1 MRVGIFGGT
10 FDPIHYGHLVA
21 AEEARAL
28 LGLSKVLIVPAGQ
41 PPHKAE
47 RPVTAAEHRVAMVQL
62 AIATNPCFELNRV
75 DLDRPGPHYSV
86 DMVTRLR
93 REIGPG
99 ELYLIVGMDS
109 LMDLPSWHEAERL
122 MGLCYIVGVN
132 RPGYTY
138 DLAPLERKVPGI
150 AAHIQ
155 VLEAPQLEI
164 SSHELQERVRRG
176 LPIKY
181 QVPEAVEAYIREHR
195 LYVSDEEKH
204 GGRRRNAGAGA
215 AP

>member
-1 MRVGIFGGT
+1 MKVGIFGGT

-21 AEEARAL
+21 AEEARAI
-28 LGLSKVLIVPAGQ
+28 LGLEQVMIAPAGQ
-41 PPHKAE
+41 PPHKTD
-47 RPVTAAEHRVAMVQL
+47 RPITPPEHRVAMVQL
-62 AIATNPCFELNRV
+62 AIASNPCFVLSRV

-93 REIGPG
+93 REMGPG
-99 ELYLIVGMDS
+99 EMFLIVGMDS
-109 LMDLPSWHEAERL
+109 LMEMPSWHECERL

-138 DLAPLERKVPGI
+138 DLAPLEKAVPGI
-150 AAHIQ
+150 SAHIR

-181 QVPEAVEAYIREHR
+181 QVPEAVEEYIQRHK
-195 LYVSDEEKH
+195 LYASLS
-204 GGRRRNAGAGA
+204 A
-215 AP
+215 ASTSV

>member
-1 MRVGIFGGT
+1 MRIGIFGGT

-21 AEEARAL
+21 AEEARAI
-28 LGLSKVLIVPAGQ
+28 LGLEKMLIVPAGQ
-41 PPHKAE
+41 PPHKAD
-47 RPVTAAEHRVAMVQL
+47 RPVTPAEHRVAMVQL
-62 AIATNPCFELNRV
+62 AIASNPHFVLSRV

-93 REIGPG
+93 RELGPG
-99 ELYLIVGMDS
+99 DVYLIVGMDS

-138 DLAPLERKVPGI
+138 DLAPLEKAVPGI
-150 AAHIQ
+150 SAHIR

-164 SSHELQERVRRG
+164 SSHELQDRVRRG

-181 QVPEAVEAYIREHR
+181 QVPEPVEDYITRHNLYAVLSSGKGY
-195 LYVSDEEKH
+195 
-204 GGRRRNAGAGA
+204 GTMPAGEG
-215 AP
+215 

>member
-10 FDPIHYGHLVA
+10 FDPMHYGHLVA
-21 AEEARAL
+21 AEEARVL
-28 LGLSKVLIVPAGQ
+28 LNLDRVLIVPAGQ
-41 PPHKAE
+41 PPHKTD
-47 RPVTAAEHRVAMVQL
+47 RPVTPAVHRVAMVQL
-62 AIATNPCFELNRV
+62 AIASNPYFMLNRV

-93 REIGPG
+93 RELGPG
-99 ELYLIVGMDS
+99 EVYLIVGMDS
-109 LMDLPSWHEAERL
+109 LMDLPTWHEAERL
-122 MGLCYIVGVN
+122 MGLCYVVGVN

-138 DLAPLERKVPGI
+138 DLAPLEKAVPGI

-164 SSHELQERVRRG
+164 SSHELQARVRRG

-181 QVPEAVEAYIREHR
+181 QVPETVEAYIHEHK
-195 LYVSDEEKH
+195 LYVD
-204 GGRRRNAGAGA
+204 R
-215 AP
+215 P

>member
-21 AEEARAL
+21 AEEARSIL
-28 LGLSKVLIVPAGQ
+28 KLDKILIVPAGQ
-41 PPHKAE
+41 PPHK
-47 RPVTAAEHRVAMVQL
+47 TAHPITPPDHRVAMVQL
-62 AIATNPCFELNRV
+62 AIASNPAFVLSRV

-93 REIGPG
+93 RELGPG
-99 ELYLIVGMDS
+99 DVFLIVGMDS
-109 LMDLPSWHEAERL
+109 LMDLPGWHEAERL

-138 DLAPLERKVPGI
+138 DLTPLEKAVPGI
-150 AAHIQ
+150 SAHIQ

-164 SSHELQERVRRG
+164 ASHELQDRVRRG

-181 QVPEAVEAYIREHR
+181 QLPDAVEEYIHR
-195 LYVSDEEKH
+195 HKLYASTL
-204 GGRRRNAGAGA
+204 
-215 AP
+215 

>member
-21 AEEARAL
+21 AEEARTV
-28 LGLSKVLIVPAGQ
+28 LGLEKVLIVPAGQ
-41 PPHKAE
+41 PPHKSAQ
-47 RPVTAAEHRVAMVQL
+47 PVTATDHRVAMVQL
-62 AIATNPCFELNRV
+62 AIASNPAFVMSRV

-93 REIGPG
+93 RELGPG
-99 ELYLIVGMDS
+99 DVYLIVGMDS
-109 LMDLPSWHEAERL
+109 LMDLPGWHEAERL

-138 DLAPLERKVPGI
+138 DLAPLEKAVPGI
-150 AAHIQ
+150 SAHIQ

-164 SSHELQERVRRG
+164 ASHELQDRVRRG

-181 QVPEAVEAYIREHR
+181 QVPEAVEEYICRHK
-195 LYVSDEEKH
+195 LYTSSQ
-204 GGRRRNAGAGA
+204 
-215 AP
+215 

>member
-21 AEEARAL
+21 AEEARTV
-28 LGLSKVLIVPAGQ
+28 LGLEKVLIVPAGQ
-41 PPHKAE
+41 PPHKSAQ
-47 RPVTAAEHRVAMVQL
+47 PVTATDHRVAMVQL
-62 AIATNPCFELNRV
+62 AIASNPAFVMSRV

-93 REIGPG
+93 RELGPG
-99 ELYLIVGMDS
+99 DVYLIVGMDS
-109 LMDLPSWHEAERL
+109 LMDLPGWHEAERL

-138 DLAPLERKVPGI
+138 DLAPLEKAVPGI
-150 AAHIQ
+150 SAHIQ

-164 SSHELQERVRRG
+164 ASHDLQDRVRRG

-181 QVPEAVEAYIREHR
+181 QVPEAVEEYICRHK
-195 LYVSDEEKH
+195 LYASSQ
-204 GGRRRNAGAGA
+204 
-215 AP
+215 

>member
-21 AEEARAL
+21 AEEARSIL
-28 LGLSKVLIVPAGQ
+28 KLDKVLIVPAGQ
-41 PPHKAE
+41 PPHKTA
-47 RPVTAAEHRVAMVQL
+47 RPITPPEHRVAMVQR
-62 AIATNPCFELNRV
+62 AIASNSAFVMSRV

-93 REIGPG
+93 RELGPG
-99 ELYLIVGMDS
+99 DVYLIVGMDS
-109 LMDLPSWHEAERL
+109 LMDLPGWHEAERL

-138 DLAPLERKVPGI
+138 DLAPLEKSVPGI
-150 AAHIQ
+150 SAHIQ

-164 SSHELQERVRRG
+164 ASHELQERVRRG

-181 QVPEAVEAYIREHR
+181 QVPDAVEEYIHQHKLYASRE
-195 LYVSDEEKH
+195 
-204 GGRRRNAGAGA
+204 
-215 AP
+215 

>member
-10 FDPIHYGHLVA
+10 FDPIHHGHLVA
-21 AEEARAL
+21 AEEARAVL
-28 LGLSKVLIVPAGQ
+28 RLDKVLVVPAGE
-41 PPHKAE
+41 PPHKSA
-47 RPVTAAEHRVAMVQL
+47 RPISPLEHRVAMVQL
-62 AIATNPCFELNRV
+62 AIASNPHFVVSRV

-93 REIGPG
+93 RDMGPG
-99 ELYLIVGMDS
+99 DVFLIVGMDS
-109 LMDLPSWHEAERL
+109 LMDLPSWHESERL

-138 DLAPLERKVPGI
+138 DLAPLEKAVPGI
-150 AAHIQ
+150 SAHIQ

-181 QVPEAVEAYIREHR
+181 QVPESVEEYIHR
-195 LYVSDEEKH
+195 HKLYH
-204 GGRRRNAGAGA
+204 H
-215 AP
+215 

>member
-1 MRVGIFGGT
+1 MRVGVFGGT

-21 AEEARAL
+21 AEEARSIL
-28 LGLSKVLIVPAGQ
+28 KLDKVLIVPAGQ
-41 PPHKAE
+41 PPHK
-47 RPVTAAEHRVAMVQL
+47 TALPITPPEHRVAMVQL
-62 AIATNPCFELNRV
+62 AIASNPAFVMSRV

-93 REIGPG
+93 RELGPG
-99 ELYLIVGMDS
+99 DMYLIVGMDS
-109 LMDLPSWHEAERL
+109 LMDLPGWHEAERL

-138 DLAPLERKVPGI
+138 DLAPLEKSVPGI
-150 AAHIQ
+150 SAHIQ

-164 SSHELQERVRRG
+164 ASHELQERVRRG

-181 QVPEAVEAYIREHR
+181 QVPDAVEEYIHQHKLYASRE
-195 LYVSDEEKH
+195 
-204 GGRRRNAGAGA
+204 
-215 AP
+215 

>member
-21 AEEARAL
+21 AEEARAIL
-28 LGLSKVLIVPAGQ
+28 KLEKMLIVPAGQ
-41 PPHKAE
+41 PPHKTTKPITPAD
-47 RPVTAAEHRVAMVQL
+47 HRVAMVQL
-62 AIATNPCFELNRV
+62 AIASNPAFVLSRV

-93 REIGPG
+93 REMGPG
-99 ELYLIVGMDS
+99 DVYLIVGMDS
-109 LMDLPSWHEAERL
+109 LMDLPGWHEAERL
-122 MGLCYIVGVN
+122 MGLCYVVGVN

-138 DLAPLERKVPGI
+138 DLAPLETAVPGI
-150 AAHIQ
+150 SAHIQ

-164 SSHELQERVRRG
+164 SSHELQGRVRRG

-181 QVPEAVEAYIREHR
+181 QVPDAVEEYIYRHKLYASRE
-195 LYVSDEEKH
+195 
-204 GGRRRNAGAGA
+204 
-215 AP
+215 

>member
-10 FDPIHYGHLVA
+10 FDPIHLGHLVA
-21 AEEARAL
+21 AEEARCIL
-28 LGLSKVLIVPAGQ
+28 KLDRVLIVPAGQ
-41 PPHKAE
+41 PPHKTSH
-47 RPVTAAEHRVAMVQL
+47 PITPPEHRVAMVQL
-62 AIATNPCFELNRV
+62 AIASNPAFVMSRV

-93 REIGPG
+93 RELGPG
-99 ELYLIVGMDS
+99 DVFLIVGMDS

-138 DLAPLERKVPGI
+138 DLAPLETFVPGI
-150 AAHIQ
+150 SAHIQ

-164 SSHELQERVRRG
+164 ASHELQDRVRRG

-181 QVPEAVEAYIREHR
+181 QVPDAVEEYIFRHK
-195 LYVSDEEKH
+195 LYAS
-204 GGRRRNAGAGA
+204 RQ
-215 AP
+215 

>member
-1 MRVGIFGGT
+1 MRVGVFGGT

-21 AEEARAL
+21 AEEARVSL
-28 LGLSKVLIVPAGQ
+28 QLDKVLIVPAGQ
-41 PPHKAE
+41 PPHKAA
-47 RPVTAAEHRVAMVQL
+47 RPVTPAAHRVAMVQL
-62 AIATNPCFELNRV
+62 AIASNPHFVLNRV

-86 DMVTRLR
+86 DMITRLR

-99 ELYLIVGMDS
+99 DVFLIVGMDS
-109 LMDLPSWHEAERL
+109 LMDLPTWHESERL

-138 DLAPLERKVPGI
+138 DLAPLEKAVAGI
-150 AAHIQ
+150 SAHIR

-181 QVPEAVEAYIREHR
+181 QLPEAVEEYIKQHK
-195 LYVSDEEKH
+195 LY
-204 GGRRRNAGAGA
+204 G
-215 AP
+215 

>member
-1 MRVGIFGGT
+1 MRVGVFGGT

-21 AEEARAL
+21 AEEARATL
-28 LGLSKVLIVPAGQ
+28 KLDRVLIVPAGQ
-41 PPHKAE
+41 PPHKAA
-47 RPVTAAEHRVAMVQL
+47 RPVTSAEHRVAMVKL
-62 AIATNPCFELNRV
+62 AIASNPHFVLNRV

-86 DMVTRLR
+86 DMITRLR

-99 ELYLIVGMDS
+99 DVFLIVGMDS
-109 LMDLPSWHEAERL
+109 LMDLPTWHEAERL
-122 MGLCYIVGVN
+122 MGLCYVVGVN

-138 DLAPLERKVPGI
+138 DLAPLEKAVAGI
-150 AAHIQ
+150 SAHIQ

-181 QVPEAVEAYIREHR
+181 QVPEAVEQYICEHK
-195 LYVSDEEKH
+195 LY
-204 GGRRRNAGAGA
+204 GQ
-215 AP
+215 